1 MFFGSRAQDGQK
13 QARFFYPRRGGI
25 ETSRVLTSGQAN
37 TLHILRQ
44 LQQQFQEQDRA
55 LTDTF
60 KHVQFRDK
68 FFRKTLRAPRPSIA
82 LVRASSPEDAHT
94 DHGHH
99 HEKCASLRIAS
110 CGSMPVRIALRR
122 LPCQRE
128 SGTHGTAHVCVC
140 ARCCILRP
148 SLGNP
153 RILNPL

>member
-60 KHVQFRDK
+60 KHVQFRDIS
-68 FFRKTLRAPRPSIA
+68 FFAKRSVHPDPASPLYEPPALKT
-82 LVRASSPEDAHT
+82 HT
-94 DHGHH
+94 LTMDITTRSVQVY
-99 HEKCASLRIAS
+99 A
-110 CGSMPVRIALRR
+110 
-122 LPCQRE
+122 
-128 SGTHGTAHVCVC
+128 
-140 ARCCILRP
+140 
-148 SLGNP
+148 
-153 RILNPL
+153 